1 MSRTR
6 LLLGVFF
13 GIVIL
18 GAAWAAWRAAD
29 TRANREQALRL
40 NEQASFSEAEPHL
53 RIVFAQ
59 DPSDVEVVRA
69 LAKGYFEVDRKGD
82 ADEFVSRWV
91 VLAPDSPEPLLLRI
105 KLYREL
111 GQLEKALLDSDRLL
125 QMDPANVSWRS
136 NRVNLLYSA
145 GRPAEAEKECRS
157 CLQRRPRDPG
167 LLRSLAE
174 IQRVQGQLPEAGA
187 TLDSILRDSP
197 NDTAVMAERAKLYL
211 NQDDPAKAIPLLRE
225 IVKRDPNRQRF
236 GRYYLGLALNR
247 VGQGDEANQFLEEV
261 RRMHE
266 AEVLLGDS
274 VGQPKN
280 LPLQMRTARAQF
292 ENNDLGKT
300 VKVLRHIL
308 SVDGEYAPA
317 HALMADVLDKQGQF
331 DLAAEHRRRGK
342 EKP

>member
-6 LLLGVFF
+6 LLLGVFL
-13 GIVIL
+13 GVVIII
-18 GAAWAAWRAAD
+18 GWVAWRAAD
-29 TRANREQALRL
+29 THANREKALRL

-53 RIVFAQ
+53 RIVFAH

-69 LAKGYFEVDRKGD
+69 PAKGYFEVDRKGD
-82 ADEFVSRWV
+82 ADEFVSRWAA
-91 VLAPDSPEPLLLRI
+91 LAPDSPEPLLLRI

-145 GRPAEAEKECRS
+145 GRPAEAEKECRA

-247 VGQGDEANQFLEEV
+247 VGQGDEANQFLEE
-261 RRMHE
+261 
-266 AEVLLGDS
+266 
-274 VGQPKN
+274 
-280 LPLQMRTARAQF
+280 
-292 ENNDLGKT
+292 
-300 VKVLRHIL
+300 
-308 SVDGEYAPA
+308 
-317 HALMADVLDKQGQF
+317 
-331 DLAAEHRRRGK
+331 
-342 EKP
+342 